1 MNILNVHKRRLYTSP
16 EDAWRLIANLG
27 SKHELL
33 WPHGWPGIRFDRPLG
48 LGATGNHG
56 PISYYVEEYSPPE
69 LIRFRVTHPKGFD
82 GYHEFRI
89 APQIGSLS
97 FRHTVRMRT
106 RGAATWLWLLVIRPL
121 HDAMVED
128 IMDRASSYSSGH
140 EFHSP
145 WSLWVRFLRQ
155 ISGPAAALFHLS
167 RVDVGTQALKPPAG

>member
-82 GYHEFRI
+82 GYHEFRDRK
-89 APQIGSLS
+89 STRLNS
-97 FRHTVRMRT
+97 SHVR
-106 RGAATWLWLLVIRPL
+106 I
-121 HDAMVED
+121 
-128 IMDRASSYSSGH
+128 SYAV
-140 EFHSP
+140 FC
-145 WSLWVRFLRQ
+145 
-155 ISGPAAALFHLS
+155 
-167 RVDVGTQALKPPAG
+167 LKK